1 MRTVDPGTG
10 TEAGPDFDEPSDET
24 SAETGEVTAGP
35 PPSRRMLV
43 LCAVAGF
50 VLGGGVLGLLWGL
63 SGVHAGALDDALAA
77 CQALDRIGELPDTSR
92 DAQPSLTPGLSG
104 ERLHRMTAARELAAA
119 AAQVNATYQPLA
131 DHIDGVSRMVLSLHF
146 NDISG
151 QRHLVEAK
159 EICGRI

>member
-10 TEAGPDFDEPSDET
+10 TDAGPDYEEISAEPS
-24 SAETGEVTAGP
+24 EVAAP
-35 PPSRRMLV
+35 APPSRRLLV

-77 CQALDRIGELPDTSR
+77 CQALDRVGDLPDTSR
-92 DAQPSLTPGLSG
+92 DTQPALTPGLTP
-104 ERLHRMTAARELAAA
+104 ERLHRVTAARELSAA
-119 AAQVNATYQPLA
+119 AAQVNENYQPLA

-151 QRHLVEAK
+151 QRHLVQAR
-159 EICGRI
+159 EICARI

>member
-10 TEAGPDFDEPSDET
+10 TDAGPDFDESSTESDEVK
-24 SAETGEVTAGP
+24 AP
-35 PPSRRMLV
+35 PPQSRRLLV

-77 CQALDRIGELPDTSR
+77 CQALDRVGELPDTSR
-92 DAQPSLTPGLSG
+92 DAQPSLTPGLTP
-104 ERLHRMTAARELAAA
+104 ERLHRMTAARELSAA

-151 QRHLVEAK
+151 QRHLVQAQ
-159 EICGRI
+159 EICGRL

>member
-10 TEAGPDFDEPSDET
+10 TDADPDPDFDEPS
-24 SAETGEVTAGP
+24 AESTP
-35 PPSRRMLV
+35 PSPSRRLAV

-50 VLGGGVLGLLWGL
+50 VLGGSVLGLLWGL
-63 SGVHAGALDDALAA
+63 SGVHAGALEDAVAA
-77 CQALDRIGELPDTSR
+77 CQALDRVGELPDTSR
-92 DAQPSLTPGLSG
+92 DAQPSLTPGLSS
-104 ERLHRMTAARELAAA
+104 ERLHRMVAARELSAA
-119 AAQVNATYQPLA
+119 AAQVNANYQPLA

-151 QRHLVEAK
+151 QRHLTEAK

>member
-1 MRTVDPGTG
+1 MHTVDHGTG
-10 TEAGPDFDEPSDET
+10 TDAGPDFDEPPGE
-24 SAETGEVTAGP
+24 AEEVKPAP
-35 PPSRRMLV
+35 PPSRRLLV

-77 CQALDRIGELPDTSR
+77 CQALDRVGELPDTSR
-92 DAQPSLTPGLSG
+92 DAQPSLTPGLTP
-104 ERLHRMTAARELAAA
+104 ERLHRMTAARELSAA
-119 AAQVNATYQPLA
+119 AAQVNANYQPLA

-151 QRHLVEAK
+151 QRHLVQAQ
-159 EICGRI
+159 EICARI

>member
-1 MRTVDPGTG
+1 MRTVDQGTG
-10 TEAGPDFDEPSDET
+10 TDAEPDFDEPSTE
-24 SAETGEVTAGP
+24 SGEVEAP
-35 PPSRRMLV
+35 PPQSRRMLV
-43 LCAVAGF
+43 LCAIAGF

-77 CQALDRIGELPDTSR
+77 CQALDRVGELPDTSR
-92 DAQPSLTPGLSG
+92 DAQPSLTPGLTP
-104 ERLHRMTAARELAAA
+104 ERLHRMTAARELSAA

-151 QRHLVEAK
+151 QRHLVQAQEL
-159 EICGRI
+159 CGRL

>member
-1 MRTVDPGTG
+1 MRTVETDTNTG
-10 TEAGPDFDEPSDET
+10 TDAGPDYDESPAGS
-24 SAETGEVTAGP
+24 GEAAAPVP
-35 PPSRRMLV
+35 QSRRMLV

-50 VLGGGVLGLLWGL
+50 VLGGGVLGLLWSL

-77 CQALDRIGELPDTSR
+77 CQSLDRVGELPDTSR
-92 DAQPSLTPGLSG
+92 DAQPSLTPGLTP
-104 ERLHRMTAARELAAA
+104 ERLHRMTAARELSAA

-151 QRHLVEAK
+151 QRHLVQAQ
-159 EICGRI
+159 EICGRL

>member
-10 TEAGPDFDEPSDET
+10 TDADPDFDES
-24 SAETGEVTAGP
+24 SAEPESASP
-35 PPSRRMLV
+35 PPSRRLLV

-50 VLGGGVLGLLWGL
+50 VLGGSVLGLLWGL
-63 SGVHAGALDDALAA
+63 SGVHAGALDDAVAA
-77 CQALDRIGELPDTSR
+77 CQALDRVGELPDTSR
-92 DAQPSLTPGLSG
+92 DAQPSLTPGLSS
-104 ERLHRMTAARELAAA
+104 ERLHRMMAARELSSA
-119 AAQVNATYQPLA
+119 AAQVNPNYQELA

-151 QRHLVEAK
+151 QRHLTQAK

>member
-10 TEAGPDFDEPSDET
+10 TDAGPDFEEPSTE
-24 SAETGEVTAGP
+24 SEEVKTTP

-50 VLGGGVLGLLWGL
+50 VLGGGVLGLLWSL

-77 CQALDRIGELPDTSR
+77 CQSLDRVGELPDTSR
-92 DAQPSLTPGLSG
+92 DAQPSLTPGLTP
-104 ERLHRMTAARELAAA
+104 ERLHRMTAARELSAA
-119 AAQVNATYQPLA
+119 AAQVNAAYQPLA

-151 QRHLVEAK
+151 QRHLAQAQ

>member
-1 MRTVDPGTG
+1 MRTVDTG
-10 TEAGPDFDEPSDET
+10 TDASPDFDEPS
-24 SAETGEVTAGP
+24 AETTEVAAAP
-35 PPSRRMLV
+35 PPSRRLLV
-43 LCAVAGF
+43 LSAVAGF

-77 CQALDRIGELPDTSR
+77 CQALDRVGELPDTSR

-119 AAQVNATYQPLA
+119 AAQVNDTYQPLA

-146 NDISG
+146 NDLSG
-151 QRHLVEAK
+151 QRHLVQAK

>member
-10 TEAGPDFDEPSDET
+10 TDAGPDFDEPS
-24 SAETGEVTAGP
+24 AESEEVKAAP
-35 PPSRRMLV
+35 PQSRRLLV

-77 CQALDRIGELPDTSR
+77 CQALDRVGDLPDTSR
-92 DAQPSLTPGLSG
+92 DAQPSLTPGLTP
-104 ERLHRMTAARELAAA
+104 ERLHRMTAARELSAA

-131 DHIDGVSRMVLSLHF
+131 DHIDGVARMVLSLHF

-151 QRHLVEAK
+151 QRHLVQAQ

>member
-1 MRTVDPGTG
+1 MRTVDQGTG
-10 TEAGPDFDEPSDET
+10 TDAEPDFDESPTESE
-24 SAETGEVTAGP
+24 EVKAAP
-35 PPSRRMLV
+35 PQSRRMLV

-77 CQALDRIGELPDTSR
+77 CQALDRVGELPDTSR
-92 DAQPSLTPGLSG
+92 DAQPSLTPGLTP
-104 ERLHRMTAARELAAA
+104 ERLHRMTAARELSAA

-151 QRHLVEAK
+151 QRHLVQAQEL
-159 EICGRI
+159 CGRL